1 MRADGKRVKNV
12 DPMYTLAPY
21 FMRKRS
27 DAQNAITVTIPYDNV
42 HDYVL
47 ESRKKGVKLSHLTVV
62 VSAIVRAVAEFP
74 ELNRFVVNSKIY
86 AHNELKI
93 AMVVLRPSDNTPSMS
108 KMKFDLYDTVFD
120 VNDKINAFIEE
131 NNKSTSN
138 TKVDQLFRTLVGCGP
153 LMRVALGT
161 LRALDQVGLLPKTIT
176 DLSPFHGSLV
186 FTNLASIRTNHIYH
200 HVYDFGTMGMVI
212 AMGNNIDVA
221 KKKKGE
227 IVLEKQIPLGI
238 VMDER
243 LCDGHRYAQAFAAI
257 EKYLKDPT
265 LLETPPEKV
274 CVDYEF
280 EGLSERFKK
289 EKNEKLIF
297 NKEMLEKTRKV
308 CEENVKNTCK
318 LCRNTAEKT
327 FRACEKN
334 IGKTYKVCE
343 KTVKKAISLPKK

>member
-21 FMRKRS
+21 FMRRRS
-27 DAQNAITVTIPYDNV
+27 DAQNAITVTIPYENV

-47 ESRKKGVKLSHLTVV
+47 ESRKRGVKLSHMTVV
-62 VSAIVRAVAEFP
+62 VAAIVRAVSQFP

-93 AMVVLRPSDNTPSMS
+93 AMVVLRPSDNNPSMS

-120 VNDKINAFIEE
+120 VNDKITAFVNE

-138 TKVDQLFRTLVGCGP
+138 TKVDQLFKTLVSCGP
-153 LMRVALGT
+153 LMRFTLGT
-161 LRALDQVGLLPKTIT
+161 LRALDHVGLLPKVIT

-212 AMGNNIDVA
+212 AMGNNIDA
-221 KKKKGE
+221 PKKKKGDL
-227 IVLEKQIPLGI
+227 ILEKQIPLGI

-243 LCDGHRYAQAFAAI
+243 LADGHKYAQAFAAI
-257 EKYLKDPT
+257 EQYLKNPA
-265 LLETPPEKV
+265 LLETPPESV

-280 EGLSERFKK
+280 ESLSERFKSEKTK
-289 EKNEKLIF
+289 EKEARKEEKA
-297 NKEMLEKTRKV
+297 KRK
-308 CEENVKNTCK
+308 
-318 LCRNTAEKT
+318 AEKQ
-327 FRACEKN
+327 EK
-334 IGKTYKVCE
+334 KQKETPAEAPASV
-343 KTVKKAISLPKK
+343 